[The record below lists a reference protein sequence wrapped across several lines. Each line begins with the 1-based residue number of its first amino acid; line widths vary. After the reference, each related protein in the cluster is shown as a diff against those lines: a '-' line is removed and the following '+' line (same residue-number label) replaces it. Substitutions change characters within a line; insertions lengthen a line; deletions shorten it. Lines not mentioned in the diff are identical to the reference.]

1 MLACSAGVEGA
12 DEDSAPVSTTAR
24 GLLPLLWS
32 TGAPGELGGVKCESR
47 YLAIGVELLSS
58 TGGVD
63 GDPVGGICG
72 GISRRRLAL
81 EAAAARGEVAA
92 AAGAALGDA
101 EVGLTLGDAA
111 DDLRGEVAASAMWTA
126 QRLVPTG
133 NELSDAPTIVAASV
147 WRPAAATASALA
159 SAASLASIA

>member
-1 MLACSAGVEGA
+1 M
-12 DEDSAPVSTTAR
+12 STTAR
-24 GLLPLLWS
+24 GLLLLLWS

-63 GDPVGGICG
+63 GDPGGGIRD

-92 AAGAALGDA
+92 AAAAGAALGDA
-101 EVGLTLGDAA
+101 EVGLTLGDAV

-126 QRLVPTG
+126 QRLAPTG

-147 WRPAAATASALA
+147 WRPAAANASALA